1 MAKPQD
7 HSVRR
12 MPVETSTGGSV
23 RRSKHTR
30 SVPGTVTGKKTARG
44 TRSSS
49 ITPNRRGKHPQE
61 AAPLVSGLGRVAK
74 AIRHVPSGPFKAA
87 MGNAQHLV
95 YKYPFQA
102 MLVGVGLGYLLRR
115 TQKSRNG
122 GTDAGRKTHRP

>member
-12 MPVETSTGGSV
+12 MPVEPSTGGSV

-61 AAPLVSGLGRVAK
+61 VAPLVSGVVRVVE
-74 AIRHVPSGPFKAA
+74 AIRHVPSGTFKTAL
-87 MGNAQHLV
+87 GNAQHLV
-95 YKYPFQA
+95 YKYPLQA

-115 TQKSRNG
+115 TKRDRG
-122 GTDAGRKTHRP
+122 GTDAGHKTHRP